1 MSRRVITP
9 YIVAGLAGIVSGVY
23 IFRPL
28 FEEAAAKQRTQDEL
42 KTADKAAAQP
52 IVQTQAAAI
61 VPTVSRNST
70 QKVAVDN
77 ESKSAKTS

>member
-1 MSRRVITP
+1 
-9 YIVAGLAGIVSGVY
+9 VSGVY

-52 IVQTQAAAI
+52 IVQEASTQAAAT

-70 QKVAVDN
+70 QKVTVDN